1 MEISK
6 DGQLE
11 EVEIIYLDN
20 ISTTGTTL
28 FVKIYRILYRMQL
41 LQSVIGTMFL
51 IFRHLLVWRMGAWFC
66 QLEWHTEKQYRIGR
80 AWLKKKLIHEI
91 CLTASNL
98 LWEWVNMLIVDFMM
112 KKMKD
117 FYFPLSFSFET
128 FSTNT
133 FFIKLWKII
142 QDLINIYIIYE
153 KYFLFTLK

>member
-1 MEISK
+1 MRKWKIYIWTISQPL
-6 DGQLE
+6 GPL
-11 EVEIIYLDN
+11 
-20 ISTTGTTL
+20 L
-28 FVKIYRILYRMQL
+28 FVKIYRILHRMQL
-41 LQSVIGTMFL
+41 LLSVIGTMFL
-51 IFRHLLVWRMGAWFC
+51 IFRHSLVWRMGAWFC
-66 QLEWHTEKQYRIGR
+66 QLEWQTEKQYRIGR

-112 KKMKD
+112 KKTKN
-117 FYFPLSFSFET
+117 FYFPLSFSFEA

-142 QDLINIYIIYE
+142 QVLINIYIIYE